1 MGSPRSTPELLHKP
15 LNVIYLALHEL
26 GLDGALLDDAGLSY
40 IFMAIEEPE
49 AHLHPHLQRLI
60 FRRGGTRCLT
70 SVVAGSFRNH
80 QMGGACGRV
89 VPKWSQA
96 WRIRATW
103 HPMIDRPQAR
113 PFVDNSTVGVSS
125 STIIIE
131 AAPELTHSAHTRMYP
146 VASRFSLTR
155 ITIERSTPLAC
166 PKIAA
171 SQSSPREI
179 AN

>member
-26 GLDGALLDDAGLSY
+26 GLDGALSDDAGLSY

-80 QMGGACGRV
+80 QMGGPAGV
-89 VPKWSQA
+89 WFQSGPKLGA
-96 WRIRATW
+96 
-103 HPMIDRPQAR
+103 
-113 PFVDNSTVGVSS
+113 F
-125 STIIIE
+125 
-131 AAPELTHSAHTRMYP
+131 
-146 VASRFSLTR
+146 
-155 ITIERSTPLAC
+155 ERHGIP
-166 PKIAA
+166 
-171 SQSSPREI
+171 
-179 AN
+179 